1 MTDEE
6 FIREKAENIRDAAR
20 VLNEQISLAKSHNIH
35 TVVQVAGVGVKI
47 VSISKHQR
55 L

>member
-6 FIREKAENIRDAAR
+6 FIREKAENIRGAATN
-20 VLNEQISLAKSHNIH
+20 LNRQMAEALNHNIH
-35 TVVQVAGVGVKI
+35 TVVQVSGDGVKI
-47 VSISKHQR
+47 ISINKFQR